1 MKPTD
6 IFSIMNMAKAARE
19 QGRVFNP
26 MFSGAPGIAKS
37 QITQQWARE
46 SGYEVI
52 DLRFAYMEAPDLI
65 GMCATTTINGKN
77 LTTNYLPEF
86 WPQDLDSKGV
96 LILEEINR
104 APQSVLNACM
114 QLLTDRKVHNYSL
127 PDGWLIVSC
136 INPENAEYDVNTM
149 DFALRDRFEIFDIDY
164 DKESHVIY
172 MKEKKFDNDL
182 VLFIESNTWIYKKPE
197 DVSNVDGMKYLS
209 PRSWEKFDTAL
220 KAGIP
225 KLLEFDTYQSM
236 LGKITG
242 KDLYAFKKNERPIT
256 FFDLKENLETSK
268 KSLVK
273 YSDPENYKSGL
284 IAITVKDMVDHYSL
298 VDDDLLASVCM
309 IIPADKAIDLI
320 KQIEYKKKDNDV
332 LNRLC
337 NKHKELIKKFKSVLK
352 KEKT

>member
-1 MKPTD
+1 MDT
-6 IFSIMNMAKAARE
+6 AKAARE

-26 MFSGAPGIAKS
+26 MFVSAPGIGKS
-37 QITQQWARE
+37 QITVQWAKKH
-46 SGYEVI
+46 GYQVI

-65 GMCATTTINGKN
+65 GMCATTTVNGRN
-77 LTTNYLPEF
+77 LTVNYLPEF
-86 WPQDLDSKGV
+86 WPQDPNSKGV

-114 QLLTDRKVHNYSL
+114 QLLTDRKVHNYTL
-127 PDGWLIVSC
+127 PEQWLIVSC
-136 INPENAEYDVNTM
+136 INPENSEYDVNSM
-149 DFALRDRFEIFDIDY
+149 DFALKDRFEIFEIDY
-164 DKESHVIY
+164 DKELHVSY

-182 VLFIESNTWIYKKPE
+182 VMFVESSTWIYKKPE
-197 DVSNVDGMKYLS
+197 DVSNIDGMKYLS
-209 PRSWEKFDTAL
+209 PRSVEKFDTAL

-225 KLLEFDTYQSM
+225 KELEFDVYQSM

-256 FFDLKENLETSK
+256 FFDLKEKPEHSK
-268 KSLVK
+268 NSLIK

-284 IAITVKDMVDHYSL
+284 ISITVKDLVDHYTM
-298 VDDDLLASVCM
+298 VDDEMLASVCL

-320 KQIEYKKKDNDV
+320 KQLEYKTKDNDL

-337 NKHKELIKKFKSVLK
+337 NSNKELVKKFKSVLK
-352 KEKT
+352 KDKK